1 MRSAANLPR
10 PPTGASDASMLAT
23 LRSVFTQQPPVDR
36 AWTRE
41 ALYSLGWP
49 SALVK
54 QAYNEV
60 TGASSPASSP
70 TPGTSRT
77 RLWVSL
83 GLVALAGGGG
93 VAVWALRRRRA

>member
-1 MRSAANLPR
+1 
-10 PPTGASDASMLAT
+10 MLVT

-60 TGASSPASSP
+60 VGASSPASSP

-77 RLWVSL
+77 WLWVSL
-83 GLVALAGGGG
+83 GLAALAGGG

>member
-1 MRSAANLPR
+1 
-10 PPTGASDASMLAT
+10 MLAT
-23 LRSVFTQQPPVDR
+23 LRSVFAQQPLADR

-60 TGASSPASSP
+60 VGASSPASSP
-70 TPGTSRT
+70 APGAIPSRT
-77 RLWVSL
+77 WLWVGL
-83 GLVALAGGGG
+83 GLVVLAGGG
-93 VAVWALRRRRA
+93 VAVWTLRRRRA